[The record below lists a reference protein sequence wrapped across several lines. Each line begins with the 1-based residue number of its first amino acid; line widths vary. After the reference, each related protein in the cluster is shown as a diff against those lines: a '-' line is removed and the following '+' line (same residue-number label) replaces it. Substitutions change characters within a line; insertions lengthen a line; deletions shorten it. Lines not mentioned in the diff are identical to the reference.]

1 MGFMKTP
8 SVPAAPEAV
17 PPTVTITESAE
28 GDTKNQYDALNAK
41 RKGLI
46 STIQA
51 GQAQNASL
59 SKTGGSS
66 SKLGQ

>member
-8 SVPAAPEAV
+8 SVPSAPTPE
-17 PPTVTITESAE
+17 PPTVTISESAE
-28 GDTKNQYDALNAK
+28 GDTKTQYDALSAR

-51 GQAQNASL
+51 GQAQNAAQ

-66 SKLGQ
+66 SKLG